1 MRTSSALRALTAW
14 FERQERVVVLL
25 SGGVDSGVL
34 AVAGTRALGER
45 VVAVTGRSASL
56 AADERDAIA
65 RLVREHSIVHI
76 EVATHEGEDP
86 AYVRNDRMRCYVC
99 KTHLFR
105 AAEPV
110 AKEQGAVMV
119 TGAHVDDLGDW
130 RPGMLAAEEAGV
142 RSPLLEL
149 GVNKATVR
157 DLAREL
163 GVDWLA
169 DKPAAACLASRIPTG
184 TPVTPRRLSQVERFE
199 AALHRLGILDVRVR
213 HHGDTAR
220 IQVPRAL
227 AAAVLE
233 HAEQLTEL
241 GSRLG
246 FTYTTLDLADLRGRE
261 HSVGPAGSE
270 EAAGW
275 RDSRRSSGTRAS

>member
-1 MRTSSALRALTAW
+1 MRTSSELRALTAW
-14 FERQERVVVLL
+14 FERHERVVVLL

-34 AVAGTRALGER
+34 AVAGTRAIGDHA
-45 VVAVTGRSASL
+45 VAVTGRSASL

-65 RLVREHSIVHI
+65 RLVLENGICHV

-105 AAEPV
+105 AAGPV
-110 AKEQGAVMV
+110 AEERRAVMV

-142 RSPLLEL
+142 RAPFLEL
-149 GVNKATVR
+149 GVNKASIR
-157 DLAREL
+157 SLAREL

-199 AALHRLGILDVRVR
+199 AALHRLGIVDVRVR

-227 AAAVLE
+227 AAAVLA
-233 HAEQLTEL
+233 HAEELTEL

-246 FTYTTLDLADLRGRE
+246 FTYTTLDLADLRGRQ
-261 HSVGPAGSE
+261 HSVGPVGSE
-270 EAAGW
+270 EAGW
-275 RDSRRSSGTRAS
+275 LGSRRSSGTRAS